1 MGFPGVVFQEYIPL
15 PGISRSS
22 GHPEYISC
30 IVNIAPLTIVTTYRW
45 KQRYQLIKAKYVE
58 PLVRSF
64 LLSWSFTIC
73 LNANPGERLFGILV
87 EWYKKFFFCRTCFGF
102 PLVCLHGR
110 FDESRNLFIHGQT
123 CSQHCTKSWTI
134 DTVKK
139 ITLT

>member
-87 EWYKKFFFCRTCFGF
+87 EWYKNFFFVARVLVF
-102 PLVCLHGR
+102 PWFVYMVDLTRAETYSSMDKLVHNTAQNHGP
-110 FDESRNLFIHGQT
+110 SIP
-123 CSQHCTKSWTI
+123 
-134 DTVKK
+134 
-139 ITLT
+139 